1 MIVPTMSPI
10 HPDLLPSL
18 SQFFIDCGKPH
29 MKDWDWNPKNTLLAL
44 HNTDRVVG
52 FVSSWVDGQP
62 YAWIDPLLVHPEHQN
77 QGIGVWLGWVME
89 AILQKRGVSMIR
101 VLVREDGDLIPQ
113 LKRSGMVVV
122 GQFTVLEKTYG
133 VA

>member
-10 HPDLLPSL
+10 RWDLLPGL
-18 SQFFIDCGKPH
+18 DTLFEACGEGY
-29 MKDWDWNPKNTLLAL
+29 MVGRIWNPGNSLIAL
-44 HNTDRVVG
+44 HEGCVVG
-52 FVSSWVDGQP
+52 FVSAWHDNQP
-62 YAWIDPLLVHPEHQN
+62 YAWIDPLLVHPEHRGK
-77 QGIGVWLGWVME
+77 GIGVWLGWTME
-89 AILQKRGVSMIR
+89 AILQKRGVNVIR